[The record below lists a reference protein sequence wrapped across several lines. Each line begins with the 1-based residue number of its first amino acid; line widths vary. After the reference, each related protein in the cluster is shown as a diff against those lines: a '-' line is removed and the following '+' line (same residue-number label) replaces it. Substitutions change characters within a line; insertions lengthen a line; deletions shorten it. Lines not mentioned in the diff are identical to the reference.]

1 MDNTE
6 LFLTFGECL
15 GKGFQIHDDLLEIT
29 SDSKIMG
36 KSLIVICLRVKQ
48 TIMVIK
54 AKQYFKES
62 WNNLILSSK
71 KSELRKMF
79 DFLNEKKIIHETR
92 NIAESYF
99 RKSRKILK
107 KLKHIN
113 TEELLMFIDLVEKR
127 SF

>member
-1 MDNTE
+1 
-6 LFLTFGECL
+6 
-15 GKGFQIHDDLLEIT
+15 
-29 SDSKIMG
+29 MG
-36 KSLIVICLRVKQ
+36 KSLDSDLFEGKQ

-71 KSELRKMF
+71 KSELRKNVF

-99 RKSRKILK
+99 KKSRKILK